1 MSARRLTAL
10 LCFAEI
16 LSMASFASWPG
27 LVPDFMELWSLS
39 ATDAG
44 WIAGMYFGGYVVGA
58 PLLSS
63 LTDKVDARTV
73 YIWSSLLTALS
84 ALAFAFWAE
93 GFWTAVLFRTITGF
107 GLAGTYMPG
116 LKALSDR
123 VEGPGQSRAVAFYT
137 ASFGVGASLS
147 YFLTGAVFDAVGWH
161 WAVAVG
167 AVGSI
172 LSLIAI
178 ALILKPAKPD
188 QPEETDRHF
197 LDFRP
202 VLANR
207 KAVGFTLAYSV
218 HNWELFAFRSWVVAF
233 LAFAYGRQVD
243 AASWWDVAT
252 IAALVNLIGWVAS
265 VSGNEA
271 AVKWGR
277 RRVITVVMWAS
288 ALVACVVGFTSA
300 WPFWLVVVMVSAY
313 GATIAGESAAVTAG
327 VVAAAKE
334 GQRGATMAMH
344 ATIGFL
350 GSTIGPIAF
359 GYLLD
364 MAGGTMNPMA
374 WGVAFA
380 VTGGVVALG
389 PVAIWYLGRNGENL
403 QN

>member
-1 MSARRLTAL
+1 MSGPRLAAL
-10 LCFAEI
+10 LCFAEV

-27 LVPDFMELWSLS
+27 LVPEFMDMWSLS

-44 WIAGMYFGGYVVGA
+44 WIAGMYFAGYVIGA

-63 LTDKVDARTV
+63 LTDKVDARTI
-73 YIWSSLLTALS
+73 YIWSSVLTALS
-84 ALAFAFWAE
+84 AVAFALWAE

-116 LKALSDR
+116 LKALTDR
-123 VEGPGQSRAVAFYT
+123 IEGPKQSRAVAFYT

-147 YFLTGAVFDAVGWH
+147 YFVTGALYSSVGWH

-167 AVGSI
+167 AVGSV
-172 LSLIAI
+172 LSLIVVAVT
-178 ALILKPAKPD
+178 LKPAKPEQVD
-188 QPEETDRHF
+188 ETGRHF

-218 HNWELFAFRSWVVAF
+218 HNWELFAFRSWIVAF
-233 LAFAYGRQVD
+233 LAFGYSRQTDV
-243 AASWWDVAT
+243 ATWWDVAS
-252 IAALVNLIGWVAS
+252 IAALVNLIGWAAS

-277 RRVITVVMWAS
+277 RRIITIVMWTSMA
-288 ALVACVVGFTSA
+288 VACLFGFTTG
-300 WPFWLVVVMVSAY
+300 WPFWIIVGMAFVY

-344 ATIGFL
+344 ATIGFI

-359 GYLLD
+359 GYTLD
-364 MAGGTMNPMA
+364 LSGGPADPTA
-374 WGVAFA
+374 WGIAFA
-380 VTGGVVALG
+380 TTGLVVGLG
-389 PVAIWYLGRNGENL
+389 PVAIWYLGRREQAG
-403 QN
+403 

>member
-1 MSARRLTAL
+1 MTTGRLAFL

-27 LVPDFMELWSLS
+27 LVPDFMDLWSLS

-63 LTDKVDARTV
+63 LTDRVDARQV
-73 YIWSSLLTALS
+73 YIWSSVLTALS
-84 ALAFAFWAE
+84 ALAFALWAE

-116 LKALSDR
+116 LKALTDR
-123 VEGPGQSRAVAFYT
+123 IEGPKQSRAVAFYT

-147 YFLTGAVFDAVGWH
+147 YFVTGEVFVQAGWH
-161 WAVAVG
+161 WAVAAG
-167 AVGSI
+167 AVGSL
-172 LSLIAI
+172 LSLIVV
-178 ALILKPAKPD
+178 ALTLKPAKPA
-188 QPEETDRHF
+188 QTEETERHF

-207 KAVGFTLAYSV
+207 QAVGFTLAYSV
-218 HNWELFAFRSWVVAF
+218 HNWELFAFRSWIVAF
-233 LAFAYGRQVD
+233 LAFSYARQDD
-243 AASWWDVAT
+243 AASWWNAAS
-252 IAALVNLIGWVAS
+252 IAALVNLIGWAAS

-288 ALVACVVGFTSA
+288 ALLACMVGFTTA
-300 WPFWLVVVMVSAY
+300 WPFWLIVIVVFMY
-313 GATIAGESAAVTAG
+313 GSTIAGESAAVTAG

-344 ATIGFL
+344 ATIGFI

-359 GYLLD
+359 GYTLD
-364 MAGGTMNPMA
+364 LAGGPDTPLA
-374 WGVAFA
+374 WGIAFA
-380 VTGGVVALG
+380 STGAVVALG
-389 PVAIWYLGRNGENL
+389 PVAIWWLGRNRGATTA
-403 QN
+403 